1 MSAILFTNAN
11 IMDVVNE
18 KITMG
23 SILVKDGL
31 IEKVGKSVK
40 APKGAETVDLGG
52 AYVSPGLF
60 NCHTHILMSG
70 EADGGGNIGDVA
82 FVVNALANARKLVET
97 GVTFIRD
104 VGGVKYYDI
113 QMRDLQK
120 KGEIL
125 APEMQ
130 VSGKNICMTGGHGWN
145 GGREA
150 DGPDDARKAAREQ
163 LKAGADWVK
172 LMATGGVMTKGVEP
186 GSPQL
191 TEEEMRAAIQ
201 EAHKVGA
208 RTATHAQGT
217 EGIKNA
223 LRAGIDSIEHGF
235 YLDQWCLDFMKENKV
250 YFVPTLSAMY
260 WIKKNGVEAGIP
272 EWAVKKVNGAFDA
285 HKDSFLRA
293 YKAGVKICLGTDA
306 GTPFNFHDK
315 TAYEMVLMVEDG
327 MSPWDAVKSGTV
339 NAAELCNVSATHG
352 TIEPGK
358 VCNLTVYA
366 ADPIADIN
374 NVMNV
379 CMTVIGGKTVYRK

>member
-1 MSAILFTNAN
+1 MNFILFTNCN
-11 IMDVVNE
+11 ILDVVNE
-18 KITMG
+18 KICKG
-23 SILVKDGL
+23 SILVEDGV
-31 IEKVGKSVK
+31 IREVGDVK
-40 APKGAETVDLGG
+40 APEGAETVDLKG

-70 EADGGGNIGDVA
+70 EPSISHNGDVES
-82 FVVNALANARKLVET
+82 VINALENCRKLVST

-104 VGGVKYYDI
+104 MGGSRFYDI
-113 QMRDLQK
+113 QLRDMQK
-120 KGEIL
+120 KGKIC

-163 LKAGADWVK
+163 LKAGADWIK

-201 EAHKVGA
+201 EAHKVNA

-235 YLDQWCLDFMKENKV
+235 YLDQWCLDYMKENNV
-250 YFVPTLSAMY
+250 WFVPTLSAMY

-293 YKAGVKICLGTDA
+293 YNAGIKICLGTDA
-306 GTPFNFHDK
+306 GTPFNFHDM
-315 TAYEMVLMVEDG
+315 TAYEMILMVEDG
-327 MSPWDAVKSGTV
+327 MTPWDAIKSGTI
-339 NAAELCNVSATHG
+339 NAAQLCQVEATHG

-358 VCNLTVYA
+358 TANLTVYA
-366 ADPIADIN
+366 KDPVSDIH
-374 NVMNV
+374 NVMDV
-379 CMTVIGGKTVYRK
+379 CMTVIGGKIAYCK